1 MPGQSFQRIVT
12 LSELLNATLKQQ
24 LNEMPHLTVES
35 EDLDRLIIEVKALD
49 KEQETLRGRLGEMIR
64 LRKDAERRGTDL
76 RSRIAAQLRGKLG
89 FSNENLAA
97 YGIKARKRERKKP
110 TTKRPIPTTVPP
122 ASPVQ

>member
-24 LNEMPHLTVES
+24 LAEMPHLTVES
-35 EDLDRLIIEVKALD
+35 EDLDTLIAEVKAMD

-64 LRKDAERRGTDL
+64 LRKDAERRGNDL
-76 RSRIAAQLRGKLG
+76 RSRIAAQIRGKLG
-89 FSNENLAA
+89 FANENLAA

-110 TTKRPIPTTVPP
+110 TKKQIPPDVIT
-122 ASPVQ
+122 A